1 MLAALPTSCED
12 VFGMTREKLED
23 LIRYLQSAAS
33 RELTHSELERS
44 LKEQG
49 LELLRMLY
57 QAHLDDRGP
66 GAAAGAVE
74 GADGVKREQAGLHE
88 RGLSTLFGEVRVR
101 RIGYGAEG
109 TDSLHPLDAELNLP
123 REEYSLGLRRKAA
136 EQAATVSFEETVS
149 YLGRETGK
157 AVAKRQVEELVRR
170 AAQDFDAFYA
180 TRTPEVQT
188 DTGPLLVISADG
200 KGVVMLPRDLREPT
214 RKKAEQKTHKLEKR
228 LSKGEKR
235 HAKRMATVAAVYTV
249 APHVRKPED
258 VVRTLA
264 PKREKEKTPAPRP
277 ENKRVWASLE
287 QTPEQVIEE
296 AFREGRRRDPEGEKS
311 WIALVDGNK
320 PQLDILKR
328 LSRRYKTRLTIVLDI
343 MHVAGYLWSASLA
356 FNDEASAEREE
367 WVSRRLL
374 AVLQGKASHVAAGMR
389 RSATLRGLSAAKRAA
404 VDVCAN
410 YLLTYKRY
418 LRYERYLARG
428 FPIATGVIEGACCH
442 LVCKRM
448 DGHARWS
455 LQGAEAVLR
464 LRALRSSDDF
474 DEYWQYHESQ
484 EYQRNHVARYAAG
497 KVVPVQGRK
506 QPTLRRIK

>member
-1 MLAALPTSCED
+1 MA
-12 VFGMTREKLED
+12 RERFED

-33 RELTHSELERS
+33 REATHSELERS
-44 LKEQG
+44 LKDQG

-66 GAAAGAVE
+66 GAAAGPVQ
-74 GADGVKREQAGLHE
+74 GADGVEREQERLHE

-101 RIGYGAEG
+101 RIGYGADG
-109 TDSLHPLDAELNLP
+109 ADSLHPLDAELNLP
-123 REEYSLGLRRKAA
+123 QEEYSFGLRRKAA
-136 EQAATVSFEETVS
+136 AQAATVSFDETVS

-157 AVAKRQVEELVRR
+157 EVGKRQVEELVRR
-170 AAQDFDAFYA
+170 AAEDFDAFYA
-180 TRTPEVQT
+180 RRTPGSQT
-188 DTGPLLVISADG
+188 KTGPLLVISSDG

-214 RKKAEQKTHKLEKR
+214 RKKAQNQTHKLEKR

-264 PKREKEKTPAPRP
+264 PQHEKEPSPPPRP
-277 ENKRVWASLE
+277 EHKRVWASLK

-296 AFREGRRRDPEGEKS
+296 AFREGRRRDPEGEKT
-311 WIALVDGNK
+311 WVALVDGNK

-343 MHVAGYLWSASLA
+343 MHVAEYLWSASLA
-356 FNDEASAEREE
+356 FQDEASAEREA

-374 AVLQGKASHVAAGMR
+374 AVLRGKSSDVAAGMR
-389 RSATLRGLSAAKRAA
+389 RSATLRGLSAARREA
-404 VDVCAN
+404 VDDCAD
-410 YLLTYKRY
+410 YLLTYKPY
-418 LRYERYLARG
+418 LRYHRYLARG
-428 FPIATGVIEGACCH
+428 FPIATGVIEGACRH
-442 LVCKRM
+442 LVCDRM
-448 DGHARWS
+448 EGGARWS
-455 LQGAEAVLR
+455 LEGAEAVLR
-464 LRALRSSDDF
+464 LRALRSSGDF
-474 DEYWQYHESQ
+474 DDYWQYHESQ
-484 EYQRNHVARYAAG
+484 EYQRNHVARYAGG

-506 QPTLRRIK
+506 RPSLRRIK